1 MPYVV
6 VNKSK
11 NAKRRRKFFQRV
23 ALFLVI
29 FLVLTVIILLN
40 VYWKSTLPT
49 LIDIT
54 QARIS
59 AQTLFVVNEAVSVVI
74 ANSDEFSSLLNIE
87 RDSDGNITLL
97 SPNTLHVNNLA
108 RKTAILSQQKLDML
122 AKEQIE
128 IPFGTIS
135 GIPLFSEMGPDI
147 IITVTPI
154 GAVNCTFTSNFESVG
169 INQTLHRMY
178 INVQCQIDLIIP
190 QTHHTV
196 NFDIPILVSESVIV
210 GKVPT
215 TYLQGGL
222 LMGSYGNTV

>member
-1 MPYVV
+1 MSYIVV
-6 VNKSK
+6 DNCK
-11 NAKRRRKFFQRV
+11 NVKRKREFFKRF
-23 ALFLVI
+23 ALFLVVLI
-29 FLVLTVIILLN
+29 VLTIIVLLN

-54 QARIS
+54 QARIG
-59 AQTLFVVNEAVSVVI
+59 AQTLFVVNEAVSTVI
-74 ANSDEFSSLLNIE
+74 EDYENFATLLNIE
-87 RDSDGNITLL
+87 RDNDGNIILL
-97 SPNTLHVNNLA
+97 SSNTLQVNNIA
-108 RKTAILSQQKLDML
+108 RRTAILSQQKLDML
-122 AKEQIE
+122 AKEEIE

-178 INVQCQIDLIIP
+178 INVQCQVDLIIP

-196 NFDIPILVSESVIV
+196 NFDIPILVCESVIV

-222 LMGSYGNTV
+222 LMGGYGNGV